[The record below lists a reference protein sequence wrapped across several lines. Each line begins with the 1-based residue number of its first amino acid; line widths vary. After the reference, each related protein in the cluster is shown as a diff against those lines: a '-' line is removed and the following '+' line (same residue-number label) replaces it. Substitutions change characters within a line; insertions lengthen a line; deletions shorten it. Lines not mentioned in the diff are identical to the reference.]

1 MACFYYLGICR
12 NVFILFLLSFKEN
25 SPVIPVLF
33 FLFPHDPVNQSE
45 QPPKTIRQTVCTR
58 IKQLSYFNL
67 LLEYDSIKLA
77 TLQFFFYLLFT
88 YLHIFSWFIIPTHTQ
103 FIQKL
108 MNLVFFFF
116 LKLHEYIFNH
126 SSLTICVRKSHLSV
140 SVTLMLMNKYL
151 HS

>member
-33 FLFPHDPVNQSE
+33 FLFPHHPVNQSE

-108 MNLVFFFF
+108 MNLVFFF

>member
-108 MNLVFFFF
+108 MNLVFFF

>member
-77 TLQFFFYLLFT
+77 TLQFFFNLLFT

-116 LKLHEYIFNH
+116 KLHEYIFNH

>member
-88 YLHIFSWFIIPTHTQ
+88 YLLIFSWFIIPTHTQ

-108 MNLVFFFF
+108 MNLVFFF

>member
-77 TLQFFFYLLFT
+77 TLQFFFNLLFT

-103 FIQKL
+103 FI
-108 MNLVFFFF
+108 
-116 LKLHEYIFNH
+116 
-126 SSLTICVRKSHLSV
+126 
-140 SVTLMLMNKYL
+140 
-151 HS
+151 

>member
-77 TLQFFFYLLFT
+77 TLQFFFLFT
-88 YLHIFSWFIIPTHTQ
+88 FYIFAYFFLVHHPNTYTVYLEINEFS
-103 FIQKL
+103 
-108 MNLVFFFF
+108 FFFF
-116 LKLHEYIFNH
+116 K
-126 SSLTICVRKSHLSV
+126 
-140 SVTLMLMNKYL
+140 VT
-151 HS
+151 

>member
-103 FIQKL
+103 FI
-108 MNLVFFFF
+108 
-116 LKLHEYIFNH
+116 
-126 SSLTICVRKSHLSV
+126 
-140 SVTLMLMNKYL
+140 
-151 HS
+151 

>member
-77 TLQFFFYLLFT
+77 TLQFFFNLLFT

-108 MNLVFFFF
+108 MNLVFFF

>member
-108 MNLVFFFF
+108 MNLVVFF

>member
-108 MNLVFFFF
+108 MNLVFFFLSYMNTF
-116 LKLHEYIFNH
+116 LTTLVLQFVYVKVIF
-126 SSLTICVRKSHLSV
+126 LYLSHLC
-140 SVTLMLMNKYL
+140 L
-151 HS
+151 

>member
-108 MNLVFFFF
+108 MNLFFFF

>member
-108 MNLVFFFF
+108 MNLVCFF

>member
-116 LKLHEYIFNH
+116 KLHEYIFNH